1 MDTIEAFQRLGV
13 ALAVG
18 LLIGIERG
26 WQERTVRA
34 GGRTA
39 GIRTFAL
46 IGLLGGLTGYLQPYF
61 GTAFA
66 IAVLLLFGAIFTLF
80 KRREAEEE
88 EDYSVTGVVAA
99 ILVFVLGTAAVVADP
114 GVAAAAGV
122 VTAGFLAARDRLH
135 GFLRRLT
142 WVELRSALV
151 LLAMTVVALPLL
163 PDRAIDPWG
172 GLNPRSLWLMTVM
185 IAAISYAG
193 YIAVRVAGPD
203 RGILFAGAA
212 GGLASSTALTVA
224 FANFARS
231 APESGRQL
239 AAGAIIA
246 GTLSLARVLVLS
258 FLLAPSLSL
267 RLAASLVPALLAMLA
282 VVVWTIW
289 RGTERQKAPE
299 LNMNNPFELRVVL
312 QFGALLGAI
321 TWISKVLADYA
332 GPALLYV
339 VAAISGT
346 MDIDAITLSTARL
359 ASGTLS
365 LDTAATAI
373 LIAVVVNLLTKVGL
387 AASGAGAS
395 AFTARLAGATLLCI
409 GCGLAGYVL
418 LMPLVPAPAPA

>member
-1 MDTIEAFQRLGV
+1 MDTVEAFQRLGV
-13 ALAVG
+13 ALAIG
-18 LLIGIERG
+18 LLVGIERG
-26 WQERTVRA
+26 WKERTVRA

-66 IAVLLLFGAIFTLF
+66 IALLLLFGAIFTLF
-80 KRREAEEE
+80 KRREAAEE
-88 EDYSVTGVVAA
+88 EDYSVTSVVAA
-99 ILVFVLGTAAVVADP
+99 ILVFVLGAAAVVADP
-114 GVAAAAGV
+114 RVAAAGGV

-142 WVELRSALV
+142 WIELRSALV

-163 PDRAIDPWG
+163 PDRPIDPWG
-172 GLNPRSLWLMTVM
+172 GLNPRTLWLMTVM

-193 YIAVRVAGPD
+193 YIAVRVAGSE

-224 FANFARS
+224 FANFAKS

-239 AAGAIIA
+239 AAGAILSGA
-246 GTLSLARVLVLS
+246 LSLARVLVLS
-258 FLLAPSLSL
+258 FILAPSLAL
-267 RLAASLVPALLAMLA
+267 ALAASLAPGFLAMLA
-282 VVVWTIW
+282 VVFWTT
-289 RGTERQKAPE
+289 RHGAEGGKAPE
-299 LNMNNPFELRVVL
+299 LTMTNPFDLRVVL
-312 QFGALLGAI
+312 QFGLLLGAI
-321 TWISKVLADYA
+321 SWVSRVLVDTGPTMLYA
-332 GPALLYV
+332 

-359 ASGTLS
+359 AGGAISF
-365 LDTAATAI
+365 DTAATAI

-387 AASGAGAS
+387 AASGAGTS
-395 AFTARLAGATLLCI
+395 AFTVRLGGATLFCI